1 MKKIITGVLSTII
14 ALPAVLAGGA
24 WNKTSACPFY
34 GAKGGSWMISW
45 GLLKLVYL
53 AVAVFIISAVFWWT
67 YKWIV
72 VDKKTVKRKKR

>member
-1 MKKIITGVLSTII
+1 MKKIITGVLSTVS
-14 ALPAVLAGGA
+14 ALPMVLADCA
-24 WNKTSACPFY
+24 WNKTGTGHFY
-34 GAKGGSWMISW
+34 GKGGSWMISW